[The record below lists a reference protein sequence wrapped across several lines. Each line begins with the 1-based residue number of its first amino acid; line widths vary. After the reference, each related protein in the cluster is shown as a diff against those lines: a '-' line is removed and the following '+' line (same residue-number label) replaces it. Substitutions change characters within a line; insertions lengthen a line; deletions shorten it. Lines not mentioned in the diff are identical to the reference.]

1 MTGGV
6 QDLAAL
12 SFNYTESADDVWQHS
27 DYHVEGL
34 HGASTRILLDGLA
47 EAAGRGDASPIG
59 VVIQGQ
65 RGTGKTHLLGW
76 LREQAQRQGGYF
88 VLVGLLDAKGFWEST
103 MVSILDSLWRPRGDG
118 QVQLAVF
125 LERLASEVGLSRM
138 ARRAITG
145 KRAVT
150 REELD
155 AFVTALRRLDAQ
167 VGRECQDTARAMV
180 LLAGTDLGLQDLGEA
195 FLSSAPEG
203 EPGERALWGIRQ
215 VGRTPQE
222 IVRNVSRLM
231 ALTGP
236 TIIAVDQIDP
246 LVAQSST
253 ATTGAARDPGETAMI
268 ERIAGGL
275 MALREVTRRTLTVVT
290 CIPATWTLVEDV
302 AVDTVRDRFRQSVQL
317 MTLPDA
323 DTARTLVAK
332 RFEVQYGEAG
342 IKPPYPTWP
351 VRPEAFEQAPGFTP
365 RQLLI
370 RIDRHVRACLL
381 DDEVREL
388 TGFAATPP
396 ADEPALTLAHEHALP
411 PAADLGALDARF
423 AELRDG
429 GQAPRVDQ
437 VTEDRTMP
445 ALLAAGLSAWIAEQ
459 AEPGI
464 AFSVDPPPSS
474 KPPLHARL
482 RRTLD
487 EAREDEVHW
496 AFRAV
501 TAGHGNAALNRIR
514 KASVAAGL
522 DAEVP
527 KRRLFLLRNAPWS
540 TGTATQAAIAAF
552 EQAGGRTL
560 RWSDDDLRVLA
571 ALKALLAENPPHL
584 TAWLAERR
592 PTVAVSFLRE
602 ALADAWS
609 VPASALGPARTAGAT
624 TPGAVTPGAVTPGE
638 ISPGATPS
646 GAVSPGAVSSG
657 AVSPGA
663 VSPGAVSPGETT
675 ARQTPPVST
684 TTPPPLPVSAVG
696 SGETTAPQP
705 AVVSAHH
712 RGGPGPATR
721 VPYLAIGRRMADG
734 APVSVALEALRKHV
748 TIFAGTGSGKT
759 VLIRR
764 LVEECALLGVSA
776 IVLDPNN
783 DLARL
788 GERWPEAPP
797 DWEDGDE
804 RRAGEYLA
812 GTDVVVW
819 TPGRAGGRPLSFQPL
834 PDFTGL
840 AGDPDEFTE
849 AVEAAVAFIVPRIRL
864 DANTNKAHL
873 GQAVLRKALAY
884 HGVRGATSLKG
895 FAALL
900 SDLPD
905 GVSELAD
912 AHRIAA
918 ELAQSLTAAMDNDP
932 LFGGAGTPVDPGLLV
947 TPPEGKRAR
956 VSVISLV
963 GLPSLEQRQSFVSQL
978 QMELFVWFKRHP
990 AQDRPLGALLVMDE
1004 AQTFAPAAGTAAS
1017 TRSTVLLASQARKYG
1032 LGLVF
1037 ATQAPKGLHNHIPGN
1052 SATQFFG
1059 LLNAPIQISAAREMA
1074 RSKGGDV
1081 PDVSRLSSGEFYV
1094 ALEGG
1099 AFVKTRVPMCL
1110 TRHPKSP
1117 LTTEEVIEK
1126 SRG

>member
-6 QDLAAL
+6 HDLAAL
-12 SFNYTESADDVWQHS
+12 SFNYTESADDVWHRS

-34 HGASTRILLDGLA
+34 HGASTRIVLDGLA
-47 EAAGRGDASPIG
+47 EAAGRPDASPIG
-59 VVIQGQ
+59 VVVQGQ

-76 LREQAQRQGGYF
+76 VREQAQQQGGYF

-103 MVSILDSLWRPRGDG
+103 VVSILDSLSRRREDG
-118 QVQLAVF
+118 QVQLAV
-125 LERLASEVGLSRM
+125 LLDRLASMAGLSRM

-155 AFVTALRRLDAQ
+155 LFVTALRRLDPRA
-167 VGRECQDTARAMV
+167 GRECQDAARALV
-180 LLAGTDLGLQDLGEA
+180 LLAGDDLGLQDLGEA

-203 EPGERALWGIRQ
+203 EAGERALWGIRQ

-222 IVRNVSRLM
+222 IVRDVSRLM

-253 ATTGAARDPGETAMI
+253 PTKGAARDPGETAMI

-290 CIPATWTLVEDV
+290 CIPATWALVEDV
-302 AVDTVRDRFRQSVQL
+302 AVDTVRDRFRQAVQL
-317 MTLPDA
+317 MTIPDA
-323 DTARTLVAK
+323 ETARALVAR

-351 VRPEAFEQAPGFTP
+351 VRPEAFARAPGFTP

-370 RIDRHVRACLL
+370 AIDRHVRACLA

-388 TGFAATPP
+388 TAFTATP
-396 ADEPALTLAHEHALP
+396 ATQDGP
-411 PAADLGALDARF
+411 PAPSATPGVPPDDLRALDARF
-423 AELRDG
+423 AELRDAVP
-429 GQAPRVDQ
+429 APRIDQ
-437 VTEDRTMP
+437 VSEDAMMP

-459 AEPGI
+459 GGPGV
-464 AFSVDPPPSS
+464 AFSVDPPPSP

-487 EAREDEVHW
+487 ETSEDEVHW

-540 TGTATQAAIAAF
+540 KGAATRAAIAAF

-560 RWSDDDLRVLA
+560 RVGEDDLRVLA
-571 ALKALLAENPPHL
+571 ALRSLLAENPAHL
-584 TAWLAERR
+584 AGWLARRR
-592 PTVAVSFLRE
+592 PTASVSFLTE
-602 ALADAWS
+602 ALTDAWS
-609 VPASALGPARTAGAT
+609 VPVREPRPHPAQAPPAAAAKPASPPAQAA
-624 TPGAVTPGAVTPGE
+624 A
-638 ISPGATPS
+638 
-646 GAVSPGAVSSG
+646 
-657 AVSPGA
+657 
-663 VSPGAVSPGETT
+663 
-675 ARQTPPVST
+675 QT
-684 TTPPPLPVSAVG
+684 
-696 SGETTAPQP
+696 PQP
-705 AVVSAHH
+705 AQASTHH
-712 RGGPGPATR
+712 RDAGASGTR
-721 VPYLAIGRRMADG
+721 VPYLALGRRMADG

-748 TIFAGTGSGKT
+748 TIFAGSGSGKT

-764 LVEECALLGVSA
+764 LVEECALSGVPA

-788 GERWPEAPP
+788 GERWPEPP
-797 DWEDGDE
+797 PSWEEGDA
-804 RRAGEYLA
+804 RRAEEYLT

-834 PDFTGL
+834 PDFAGL
-840 AGDPDEFTE
+840 AGDPDEFAE
-849 AVEAAVAFIVPRIRL
+849 AVEAAVAFIAPRIRL
-864 DANTNKAHL
+864 DANTNKAQL
-873 GQAVLRKALAY
+873 GQAVLRRALAY
-884 HGVRGATSLKG
+884 YGLRGATSLKG

-900 SDLPD
+900 ADLPD

-912 AHRIAA
+912 AQRIAA
-918 ELAQSLTAAMDNDP
+918 GLAQSLTAAMDNDP
-932 LFGGAGTPVDPGLLV
+932 LFGGAGTPVDPALLV
-947 TPPEGKRAR
+947 TPPEGKRTR

-963 GLPSLEQRQSFVSQL
+963 GLPSPEQRQSFVSQL

-1004 AQTFAPAAGTAAS
+1004 AQTFAPATGAAAS

-1094 ALEGG
+1094 ATEG
-1099 AFVKTRVPMCL
+1099 AAPVKTRIPMCL
-1110 TRHPKSP
+1110 TRHPRSP

-1126 SRG
+1126 SRA

>member
-12 SFNYTESADDVWQHS
+12 SFNYTESADDVWRRS

-34 HGASTRILLDGLA
+34 HGASTRIVLDGLA
-47 EAAGRGDASPIG
+47 EAAGRPDASPIG
-59 VVIQGQ
+59 VVVQGQ

-76 LREQAQRQGGYF
+76 VREQAQQQGGYF

-103 MVSILDSLWRPRGDG
+103 VVSILDSLSRRREDG
-118 QVQLAVF
+118 QVQLAV
-125 LERLASEVGLSRM
+125 LLDRLASMAGLSRM

-155 AFVTALRRLDAQ
+155 LFVTALRRLDPRA
-167 VGRECQDTARAMV
+167 GRECQDTARALV
-180 LLAGTDLGLQDLGEA
+180 LLAGDDLGLQDLGEA

-203 EPGERALWGIRQ
+203 EAGERALWGIRQ

-222 IVRNVSRLM
+222 IVRDVSRLM

-253 ATTGAARDPGETAMI
+253 PTKGAARDPGETAMI

-290 CIPATWTLVEDV
+290 CIPATWALVEDV
-302 AVDTVRDRFRQSVQL
+302 AVDTVRDRFRQAVQL
-317 MTLPDA
+317 MTIPDA
-323 DTARTLVAK
+323 ETARALVAR

-351 VRPEAFEQAPGFTP
+351 VRPEAFTRAPGFTP

-370 RIDRHVRACLL
+370 AIDRHVRACLA

-388 TGFAATPP
+388 TAFTATP
-396 ADEPALTLAHEHALP
+396 AAQDGP
-411 PAADLGALDARF
+411 PAPSATPGVPPDDLRALDARF

-429 GQAPRVDQ
+429 VPAPRIDQ
-437 VTEDRTMP
+437 VSEDAMMP
-445 ALLAAGLSAWIAEQ
+445 VLLAAGLSAWIAEQ
-459 AEPGI
+459 GGPGV
-464 AFSVDPPPSS
+464 AFSVDPPPSP

-487 EAREDEVHW
+487 ETSEDEVHW

-540 TGTATQAAIAAF
+540 KGAATRAAIAAF

-560 RWSDDDLRVLA
+560 RVGEDDLRVLA
-571 ALKALLAENPPHL
+571 ALRSLLAENPPHL
-584 TAWLAERR
+584 AGWLARRR
-592 PTVAVSFLRE
+592 PTASVSFLTE
-602 ALADAWS
+602 ALTDAWS
-609 VPASALGPARTAGAT
+609 VPVREPRPHPA
-624 TPGAVTPGAVTPGE
+624 
-638 ISPGATPS
+638 
-646 GAVSPGAVSSG
+646 
-657 AVSPGA
+657 
-663 VSPGAVSPGETT
+663 
-675 ARQTPPVST
+675 QTPPAAVRPGAAAKPAS
-684 TTPPPLPVSAVG
+684 PPAQ
-696 SGETTAPQP
+696 TAAQTAAQTPQP
-705 AVVSAHH
+705 AQASTHH
-712 RGGPGPATR
+712 RDAGASGTR
-721 VPYLAIGRRMADG
+721 VPYLALGRRTADG

-748 TIFAGTGSGKT
+748 TIFAGSGSGKT

-764 LVEECALLGVSA
+764 LVEECALSGVPA

-788 GERWPEAPP
+788 GERWPEPP
-797 DWEDGDE
+797 PSWEEGDA
-804 RRAGEYLA
+804 RRAEEYLA

-834 PDFTGL
+834 PDFAGL
-840 AGDPDEFTE
+840 AGDPDEFAE
-849 AVEAAVAFIVPRIRL
+849 AVEAAVAFIAPRIRL
-864 DANTNKAHL
+864 DANTNKAQL
-873 GQAVLRKALAY
+873 GQAVLRRALAY
-884 HGVRGATSLKG
+884 YGLRGATSLKG

-900 SDLPD
+900 ADLPD

-912 AHRIAA
+912 AQRIAA
-918 ELAQSLTAAMDNDP
+918 GLAQSLTAAMDNDP
-932 LFGGAGTPVDPGLLV
+932 LFGGAGTPVDPALLV
-947 TPPEGKRAR
+947 TPPEGKRTR

-963 GLPSLEQRQSFVSQL
+963 GLPSPEQRQSFVSQL

-1004 AQTFAPAAGTAAS
+1004 AQTFAPATGAAAS

-1094 ALEGG
+1094 ATEG
-1099 AFVKTRVPMCL
+1099 AAPVKTRIPMCL
-1110 TRHPKSP
+1110 TRHPRSP

-1126 SRG
+1126 SRA

>member
-12 SFNYTESADDVWQHS
+12 SFNYTESADDVWRRS

-34 HGASTRILLDGLA
+34 HGASTRIVLDGLA
-47 EAAGRGDASPIG
+47 EAAGRPDASPIG
-59 VVIQGQ
+59 VVVQGQ

-76 LREQAQRQGGYF
+76 VREQAQQQGGYF

-103 MVSILDSLWRPRGDG
+103 VVSILDSLSRRREDG
-118 QVQLAVF
+118 QVQLAV
-125 LERLASEVGLSRM
+125 LLDRLASMAGLSRM

-155 AFVTALRRLDAQ
+155 LFVTALRRLDPRA
-167 VGRECQDTARAMV
+167 GRECQDTARALV
-180 LLAGTDLGLQDLGEA
+180 LLAGDDLGLQDLGEA

-203 EPGERALWGIRQ
+203 EAGERALWGIRQ

-222 IVRNVSRLM
+222 IVRDVSRLM

-253 ATTGAARDPGETAMI
+253 PTKGAARDPGETAMI

-290 CIPATWTLVEDV
+290 CIPATWALVEDV
-302 AVDTVRDRFRQSVQL
+302 AVDTVRDRFRQAVQL
-317 MTLPDA
+317 MTIPDA
-323 DTARTLVAK
+323 ETARALVAR

-351 VRPEAFEQAPGFTP
+351 VRPEAFTRAPGFTP

-370 RIDRHVRACLL
+370 AIDRHVRACLA

-388 TGFAATPP
+388 TAFTATP
-396 ADEPALTLAHEHALP
+396 AAQDGP
-411 PAADLGALDARF
+411 PAPSATPGVPPDDLRALDARF

-429 GQAPRVDQ
+429 VPAPRIDQ
-437 VTEDRTMP
+437 VSEDAMMP

-459 AEPGI
+459 GGPGV
-464 AFSVDPPPSS
+464 AFSVDPPPSP

-487 EAREDEVHW
+487 ETSEDEVHW

-540 TGTATQAAIAAF
+540 KGAATRAAIAAF

-560 RWSDDDLRVLA
+560 RVGEDDLRVLA
-571 ALKALLAENPPHL
+571 ALRSLLAENPPHL
-584 TAWLAERR
+584 AGWLARRR
-592 PTVAVSFLRE
+592 PTASVSFLTE
-602 ALADAWS
+602 ALTDAWS
-609 VPASALGPARTAGAT
+609 VPTREPRPHPA
-624 TPGAVTPGAVTPGE
+624 
-638 ISPGATPS
+638 
-646 GAVSPGAVSSG
+646 
-657 AVSPGA
+657 
-663 VSPGAVSPGETT
+663 
-675 ARQTPPVST
+675 QTPPAAVRPGAAAKPAS
-684 TTPPPLPVSAVG
+684 PPAQ
-696 SGETTAPQP
+696 TAAQTAAQTPQP
-705 AVVSAHH
+705 AQASTHH
-712 RGGPGPATR
+712 RDAGASGTR
-721 VPYLAIGRRMADG
+721 VPYLALGRRTADG

-748 TIFAGTGSGKT
+748 TIFAGSGSGKT

-764 LVEECALLGVSA
+764 LVEECALSGVPA

-788 GERWPEAPP
+788 GERWPEPP
-797 DWEDGDE
+797 PSWEEGDA
-804 RRAGEYLA
+804 RRAEEYLA

-834 PDFTGL
+834 PDFAGL
-840 AGDPDEFTE
+840 AGDPDEFAE
-849 AVEAAVAFIVPRIRL
+849 AVEAAVAFIAPRIRL
-864 DANTNKAHL
+864 DANTNKAQL
-873 GQAVLRKALAY
+873 GQAVLRRALAY
-884 HGVRGATSLKG
+884 YGLRGATSLKG

-900 SDLPD
+900 ADLPD

-912 AHRIAA
+912 AQRIAA
-918 ELAQSLTAAMDNDP
+918 GLAQSLTAAMDNDP
-932 LFGGAGTPVDPGLLV
+932 LFGGAGTPVDPALLV
-947 TPPEGKRAR
+947 TPPEGKRTR

-963 GLPSLEQRQSFVSQL
+963 GLPSPEQRQSFVSQL

-1004 AQTFAPAAGTAAS
+1004 AQTFAPATGAAAS

-1094 ALEGG
+1094 ATEG
-1099 AFVKTRVPMCL
+1099 AAPVKTRIPMCL
-1110 TRHPKSP
+1110 TRHPRSP

-1126 SRG
+1126 SRA

>member
-6 QDLAAL
+6 HDLAAL
-12 SFNYTESADDVWQHS
+12 SFNYTESADDVWRRS

-34 HGASTRILLDGLA
+34 HGASTRIVLDGLA
-47 EAAGRGDASPIG
+47 EAMGRPDASPIG
-59 VVIQGQ
+59 VVVQGQ

-76 LREQAQRQGGYF
+76 VREQAQQQGGYF
-88 VLVGLLDAKGFWEST
+88 VLVGLLDAKGFWESAV
-103 MVSILDSLWRPRGDG
+103 VSILDSLSRRREDG
-118 QVQLAVF
+118 QVQLAV
-125 LERLASEVGLSRM
+125 LLDRLASMVGLSRM

-155 AFVTALRRLDAQ
+155 LFVTALRRLDPRA
-167 VGRECQDTARAMV
+167 GRECQDTARALV
-180 LLAGTDLGLQDLGEA
+180 LLAGDDLGLQDLGEA

-203 EPGERALWGIRQ
+203 EAGERALWGIRQ

-222 IVRNVSRLM
+222 IVRDVSRLM

-236 TIIAVDQIDP
+236 AIIAVDQIDP

-253 ATTGAARDPGETAMI
+253 PTKGAARDAGETAMI

-290 CIPATWTLVEDV
+290 CIPATWALVEDV
-302 AVDTVRDRFRQSVQL
+302 AVDTVRDRFRQAVQL
-317 MTLPDA
+317 MTIPDA
-323 DTARTLVAK
+323 ETARALVAR

-351 VRPEAFEQAPGFTP
+351 VRPEAFAQAPGFTP

-370 RIDRHVRACLL
+370 AIDRHVRACLA

-388 TGFAATPP
+388 TTFSATP
-396 ADEPALTLAHEHALP
+396 AAQDGP
-411 PAADLGALDARF
+411 PAPSATPGVPPDDLRALDARF

-429 GQAPRVDQ
+429 VPAPRIDQ
-437 VTEDRTMP
+437 VSEDAMMP

-459 AEPGI
+459 GGPGV
-464 AFSVDPPPSS
+464 AFSVDPPPSP

-487 EAREDEVHW
+487 ETSEDEVHW

-522 DAEVP
+522 NAEVP

-540 TGTATQAAIAAF
+540 KGAATRAAIAAF

-560 RWSDDDLRVLA
+560 RVGEDDLRVLA
-571 ALKALLAENPPHL
+571 ALRSLLAENPPHL
-584 TAWLAERR
+584 AGWLARRR
-592 PTVAVSFLRE
+592 PTASVSFLTE
-602 ALADAWS
+602 ALTDAWS
-609 VPASALGPARTAGAT
+609 VPAREPR
-624 TPGAVTPGAVTPGE
+624 
-638 ISPGATPS
+638 
-646 GAVSPGAVSSG
+646 
-657 AVSPGA
+657 
-663 VSPGAVSPGETT
+663 
-675 ARQTPPVST
+675 
-684 TTPPPLPVSAVG
+684 
-696 SGETTAPQP
+696 
-705 AVVSAHH
+705 
-712 RGGPGPATR
+712 PGPAQASTHHRDAGASGTR
-721 VPYLAIGRRMADG
+721 VPYLALGRRMADG
-734 APVSVALEALRKHV
+734 APVSVALETLRKHV
-748 TIFAGTGSGKT
+748 TIFAGSGSGKT

-764 LVEECALLGVSA
+764 LVEECALSGVPA

-788 GERWPEAPP
+788 GERWPEPP
-797 DWEDGDE
+797 AAWEEGDA
-804 RRAGEYLA
+804 RRAEEYLA

-834 PDFTGL
+834 PDFAGL
-840 AGDPDEFTE
+840 AGDPDEFAE
-849 AVEAAVAFIVPRIRL
+849 AVEAAVSFIAPRIRL
-864 DANTNKAHL
+864 DANTNKAQL
-873 GQAVLRKALAY
+873 GQAVLRRALAY
-884 HGVRGATSLKG
+884 YGLRGATSLKG

-900 SDLPD
+900 ADLPD

-912 AHRIAA
+912 AQRIAA
-918 ELAQSLTAAMDNDP
+918 GLAQSLTAAMDNDP
-932 LFGGAGTPVDPGLLV
+932 LFGGAGTPVDPALLV
-947 TPPEGKRAR
+947 TPPEGRRAR

-1004 AQTFAPAAGTAAS
+1004 AQTFAPATGAAAS

-1094 ALEGG
+1094 AAEG
-1099 AFVKTRVPMCL
+1099 AAPVKTRIPMCL
-1110 TRHPKSP
+1110 TRHPRSP
-1117 LTTEEVIEK
+1117 LTTEEVIGK
-1126 SRG
+1126 SRA